1 MTKRG
6 AKLGAAALAIA
17 LSGVMGS
24 AFLSADEATWT
35 REEAERFLRKAKVA
49 AIDKD
54 SEPGR
59 TLPWLVTLER
69 DGVRAQGQFK
79 RIHRPR
85 PSPLP
90 DCFDYEIAAYELSK
104 LLGLDIVPPV
114 IERTIDGSR
123 GSLQLH
129 VEDCWTEHDRVR
141 AGAEPPDQEAFLRR
155 TDEVRVFE
163 LLVAD
168 ECGDADDTLIHK
180 ETWKLCRVDFSEA
193 FAPDPI
199 PAEDCPLE
207 RCSRRLYDRLLRTTS
222 SALEKTLKPYLNESE
237 IHSISERK
245 KWIVARLQE
254 LIRTRGEK
262 AVLFEEKAAS
272 NRPSG
277 D

>member
-6 AKLGAAALAIA
+6 TKLGAAVLGIA
-17 LSGVMGS
+17 LSGVTAS
-24 AFLSADEATWT
+24 AFPSADAATWT
-35 REEAERFLRKAKVA
+35 RTEAERFLRQATVV

-59 TLPWLVTLER
+59 TLPWLVTLEK
-69 DGVRAQGQFK
+69 DGVRARGQFK

-85 PSPLP
+85 PSPMP
-90 DCFDYEIAAYELSK
+90 DCFDYEISAYELSK
-104 LLGLDIVPPV
+104 LLGLEIVPPV
-114 IERTIDGSR
+114 VERTIEGSP

-129 VEDCWTEHDRVR
+129 LEDCWTEHDRVR
-141 AGAEPPDQEAFLRR
+141 AGAEPPDKEAFLRR

-168 ECGDADDTLIHK
+168 ECGDKDDTLVHK
-180 ETWKLCRVDFSEA
+180 RTWKLCRVDFSEA
-193 FAPDPI
+193 FAPDQA

-207 RCSRRLYDRLLRTTS
+207 RCSRSLYDRLLRTS
-222 SALEKTLKPYLNESE
+222 PAALRKTLKPYLSESE
-237 IHSISERK
+237 INAIGERK
-245 KWIVARLQE
+245 KRIVARLQE
-254 LIRTRGEK
+254 LSKTRGEK

-272 NRPSG
+272 TAPSG